1 MTPAG
6 HSRLGVLLGKD
17 NPFDD
22 AACLLVQLLD
32 RFVPCLRVADQTFR
46 QSHKLE
52 QGNQRRQGNVL
63 GSCKGA
69 GYEPEPA
76 LESFTQKNIPSSTPA
91 AADESVEDEQIGK
104 RVDYA
109 STLEQAYN
117 NLENVLGKKGIDG
130 LAKETKSLIGQQKN
144 LMKTLDTMTPVLKN
158 AQATIKSF
166 DLESLTKNLGS
177 LGNLMKQN

>member
-1 MTPAG
+1 MYT
-6 HSRLGVLLGKD
+6 LEEVLKIRDITNDITGEGD
-17 NPFDD
+17 NYD
-22 AACLLVQLLD
+22 
-32 RFVPCLRVADQTFR
+32 
-46 QSHKLE
+46 
-52 QGNQRRQGNVL
+52 
-63 GSCKGA
+63 
-69 GYEPEPA
+69 PEPA
-76 LESFTQKNIPSSTPA
+76 LESFTQKNIPTSTPA
-91 AADESVEDEQIGK
+91 AADESVEDDQIGK

-158 AQATIKSF
+158 AQDTIKSF

-177 LGNLMKQN
+177 LGNLMKKQ